1 MLIQEHMLGQKDKS
15 LVLPYISLLGLCHL
29 SEECFRMKGMK
40 TLTKLM
46 EKKLDQLPTSE
57 WSKAVGLWMELE
69 KILKSQKQNYR

>member
-1 MLIQEHMLGQKDKS
+1 
-15 LVLPYISLLGLCHL
+15 
-29 SEECFRMKGMK
+29 MKGMK

-69 KILKSQKQNYR
+69 KILNGDE